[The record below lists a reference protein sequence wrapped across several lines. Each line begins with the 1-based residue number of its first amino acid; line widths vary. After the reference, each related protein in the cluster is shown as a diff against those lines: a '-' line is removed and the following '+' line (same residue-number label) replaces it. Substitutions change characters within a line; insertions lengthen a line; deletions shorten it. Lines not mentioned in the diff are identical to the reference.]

1 MSKRKSLI
9 DTGLSKQQQLFDT
22 DMSEGELD
30 ILLGLKQLMSRQI
43 AASKLD
49 RYDIAAGISRLTL
62 RDCTKD
68 MLDKLTS
75 SDPAYEPGVVRL
87 AAFCRVT
94 GNLDPFRYVL
104 EPLGAEIVNP
114 EDVKFLKLA
123 RLEEQRRKLEQEI
136 QHVRAQCGIK

>member
-1 MSKRKSLI
+1 MSKRKPLI
-9 DTGLSKQQQLFDT
+9 DNGLSKQQQLFEA
-22 DMSEGELD
+22 DMSEGEFD

-43 AASKLD
+43 SSCGLD
-49 RYDIAAGISRLTL
+49 RYDIAAGISRLTR

-75 SDPAYEPGVVRL
+75 SDLAYEPGVLRL
-87 AAFCRVT
+87 GAFCRVT
-94 GNLDPFRYVL
+94 GTLEPLRYAL

-136 QHVRAQCGIK
+136 QMVRSQCGIK